1 MGQNVAIDSLRID
14 LKKKE
19 KRKKKKKV
27 CYYIVIACFPFRLCL
42 LIVNFPILG
51 NCDVYVTYIYTYIVY
66 YSNLIIFILYL
77 YLIIRVN
84 NRILF
89 EMSLCIC
96 ILVRRVN
103 ENSYFS

>member
-51 NCDVYVTYIYTYIVY
+51 NCDVYVTYIYIVY

>member
-27 CYYIVIACFPFRLCL
+27 CYYIVIKSNYKGGNCIIPLNRIISCFLFRLCL

-51 NCDVYVTYIYTYIVY
+51 K
-66 YSNLIIFILYL
+66 
-77 YLIIRVN
+77 
-84 NRILF
+84 
-89 EMSLCIC
+89 
-96 ILVRRVN
+96 
-103 ENSYFS
+103 